1 MMARSKQLDQ
11 CMHVCQ
17 IKAVR
22 TQKPDV
28 NSHSKRQTTSTAA
41 RSLSLSLF
49 LLFEFMIH
57 RKGERT
63 HAVYGPCA
71 DDIHISTDV
80 PCFDARTLS
89 CLDLFDRV

>member
-49 LLFEFMIH
+49 SLRVHNPQERGKNSR
-57 RKGERT
+57 RKR
-63 HAVYGPCA
+63 PM
-71 DDIHISTDV
+71 
-80 PCFDARTLS
+80 R
-89 CLDLFDRV
+89 